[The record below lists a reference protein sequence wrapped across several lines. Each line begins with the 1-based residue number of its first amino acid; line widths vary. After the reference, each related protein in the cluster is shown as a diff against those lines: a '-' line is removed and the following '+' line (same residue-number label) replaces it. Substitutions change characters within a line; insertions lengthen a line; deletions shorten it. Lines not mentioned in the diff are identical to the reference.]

1 MYGGRIVAQGSA
13 DDVFYKPAAPYTL
26 SLLKSVPRIST
37 HGSDRLKA
45 IPGQPPSLINLP
57 NGCAF
62 APRCE
67 ITSHAAG
74 GICVTDRPE
83 SFGNSPSHLS
93 RCHVAA
99 TTRDRHFVEEL
110 KAARVKKR

>member
-1 MYGGRIVAQGSA
+1 MYGGRIVEQGSA

-26 SLLKSVPRIST
+26 GLLKSVPRIST

-62 APRCE
+62 ATRCE
-67 ITSHAAG
+67 ITSHATG
-74 GICVTDRPE
+74 DICATDRPE
-83 SFGNSPSHLS
+83 LLGNSPSHLS
-93 RCHVAA
+93 RFHVSE